1 MNKRRLSCVGARGQR
16 LGQDPNRDVAVQFR
30 IPRPIH
36 LAHSSGAKRTE
47 DFVSICEPI
56 AWLHGGEPRQ
66 RCSVRSIRLHG
77 AHSTGT
83 YTSPD
88 FPGATA
94 LYV

>member
-1 MNKRRLSCVGARGQR
+1 MNKRSVSSVWASGQR

-56 AWLHGGEPRQ
+56 TWLHCGEPRQ

-83 YTSPD
+83 GTSPD
-88 FPGATA
+88 FPEATL